1 MWPTSTFDEVAAL
14 QRQVR
19 SFGACS
25 LPGVSIVYD
34 RFMDIMWRAVS
45 RGYVSRQHADFVAK
59 GLWHGFDCGI
69 DVKKLRG
76 KRRYLNY
83 KSALEARS
91 QVTKATKVRVS
102 QRKTLLLCKI
112 PEAYRVDNLTA
123 SLLMIIAFFHWVP
136 CLNRWS
142 RQRLGLCRITPRAV

>member
-45 RGYVSRQHADFVAK
+45 RVYVSRQHADFVAK
-59 GLWHGFDCGI
+59 GLWHGFDCGMA
-69 DVKKLRG
+69 RCAASG
-76 KRRYLNY
+76 
-83 KSALEARS
+83 ALGRDM
-91 QVTKATKVRVS
+91 TVS
-102 QRKTLLLCKI
+102 I
-112 PEAYRVDNLTA
+112 Y
-123 SLLMIIAFFHWVP
+123 S
-136 CLNRWS
+136 
-142 RQRLGLCRITPRAV
+142 